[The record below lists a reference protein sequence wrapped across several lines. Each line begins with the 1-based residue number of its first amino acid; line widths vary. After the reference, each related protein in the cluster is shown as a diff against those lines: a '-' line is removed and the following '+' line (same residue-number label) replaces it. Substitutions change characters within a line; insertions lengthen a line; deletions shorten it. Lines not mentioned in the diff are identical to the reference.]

1 MSGPVAR
8 ALAALVLLG
17 AVVELHGLRTRAPL
31 EFASVDCGAAVELDG
46 ELLCGA
52 RAPSSTATL
61 CERGEPAAIRPGDAI
76 TRDAVCERGVTRG
89 AAGWGRM
96 DPEALASLE
105 LPAQVNEASAE
116 ELDSLPGIGPVL
128 AGRVIAARPIES
140 VDALLDVRGIG
151 PKKLVSLRP
160 RARVRW

>member
-1 MSGPVAR
+1 
-8 ALAALVLLG
+8 
-17 AVVELHGLRTRAPL
+17 
-31 EFASVDCGAAVELDG
+31 
-46 ELLCGA
+46 
-52 RAPSSTATL
+52 
-61 CERGEPAAIRPGDAI
+61 
-76 TRDAVCERGVTRG
+76 
-89 AAGWGRM
+89 M

-151 PKKLVSLRP
+151 PKKLASLRP